1 METAGFIIRS
11 GGKRTTKLES
21 TFGEWVR
28 EKKSKRKNME
38 TNCKKES
45 GNNEALNDISY
56 RNWGDGARIHRR
68 DTNKP
73 SSAAVKSTKDTWR
86 KWWEWRALAYQWL
99 IVRGWFFAVM
109 CSLHFPT
116 SLLFVGHYVRI
127 GHLTTSHFVKYI
139 LLNKHQITYV
149 CLVDCRPL
157 VR

>member
-1 METAGFIIRS
+1 METAGFIIRG

-38 TNCKKES
+38 TNCKRES

-73 SSAAVKSTKDTWR
+73 SSAAVKSTKDTCR

-116 SLLFVGHYVRI
+116 SLFICWTLCKDRS
-127 GHLTTSHFVKYI
+127 LNHFS
-139 LLNKHQITYV
+139 L
-149 CLVDCRPL
+149 C
-157 VR
+157 